1 MVGILQQSAH
11 GANHS
16 TGRHLAL
23 LSKLNFARSHGA
35 ASKSQRSQSNR
46 LALLTAVVSAQHVTS
61 GSMRF
66 VSASAQWQNRMM
78 KIQVRLSAG
87 LAYAAGQTRL
97 TLTLADGAVVGDAI
111 EAIVAEQSSL
121 SGRLTRTLPM
131 LGGRHVT
138 HDTPLTD
145 GAELLLL
152 LPAAGGGQRLPR
164 M

>member
-1 MVGILQQSAH
+1 
-11 GANHS
+11 
-16 TGRHLAL
+16 
-23 LSKLNFARSHGA
+23 
-35 ASKSQRSQSNR
+35 
-46 LALLTAVVSAQHVTS
+46 
-61 GSMRF
+61 
-66 VSASAQWQNRMM
+66 MM